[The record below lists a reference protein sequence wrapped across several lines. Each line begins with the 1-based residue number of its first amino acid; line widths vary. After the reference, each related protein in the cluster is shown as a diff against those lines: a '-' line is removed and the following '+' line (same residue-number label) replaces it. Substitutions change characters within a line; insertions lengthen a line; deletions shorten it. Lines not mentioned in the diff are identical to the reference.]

1 MKKYS
6 LFFGIWL
13 IGFALAPLIAFLTMI
28 VFLTYR
34 FIIRNF
40 WRNDELLIKI
50 SVIIGLV
57 GLFLG
62 FFATGVPHII
72 QMFLKVIRLVVEFNF
87 DSDSSSLLFS
97 FWFLS
102 LLDFWGWSV
111 SSFSFA
117 GLVYTSKDH
126 REVMMKRETDRLA
139 DRFTDD

>member
-13 IGFALAPLIAFLTMI
+13 IGFALAPLIAILTMTI
-28 VFLTYR
+28 FLSYR
-34 FIIRNF
+34 FIFRHF

-72 QMFLKVIRLVVEFNF
+72 QMFLKVIRLVVEFNL

-97 FWFLS
+97 FWFFCTIFRTTLTTFF
-102 LLDFWGWSV
+102 D
-111 SSFSFA
+111 SSSIHSTT
-117 GLVYTSKDH
+117 YYMISN
-126 REVMMKRETDRLA
+126 TD
-139 DRFTDD
+139 